1 MPATQAL
8 LAETA
13 MPTIAETVVETR
25 FGVYAFDDSS
35 TLVFPHGLLGF
46 AGRQSFGLG
55 NLPQPEL
62 AAYKLLQS
70 LERPELS
77 FIVTPL
83 EPDSGLVAKADLEAA
98 CRGAGVAFPRATFL
112 LMVTLRPGPD
122 GLEMT
127 ANLRAP
133 LVLDLERHLGRQIVL
148 QNPDYP
154 IRHSLAG

>member
-1 MPATQAL
+1 MPATHAL
-8 LAETA
+8 ATETA
-13 MPTIAETVVETR
+13 MPVGPETLVETR
-25 FGVYAFDDSS
+25 FGVYAFDETN
-35 TLVFPHGLLGF
+35 TLDFPVGLLGF
-46 AGRQSFGLG
+46 AGHQTFGLG

-62 AAYKLLQS
+62 VNYKLLQS
-70 LERPELS
+70 LARPDLS

-83 EPDSGLVAKADLEAA
+83 EPDSSLVAQVDLEAA
-98 CRGAGVAFPRATFL
+98 CRSAGVAFAHATFL
-112 LMVTLRPGPD
+112 LLVTLRPGPN

-133 LVLDLERHLGRQIVL
+133 LVLDLERRVGRQIVL

>member
-13 MPTIAETVVETR
+13 VPATAETVVETR
-25 FGVYAFDDSS
+25 FGVYAFDAGNSLEFAS
-35 TLVFPHGLLGF
+35 GLLGF
-46 AGRQSFGLG
+46 GGRQRFGLA

-62 AAYKLLQS
+62 AAFKLLQS
-70 LERPELS
+70 LEQPDLS

-83 EPDSGLVAKADLEAA
+83 EPEAGLVAREDLEGA
-98 CRGAGVAFPRATFL
+98 CRSAGVAFADATFL
-112 LMVTLRPGPD
+112 LMVTLRQGPN

-133 LVLDLERHLGRQIVL
+133 LVLDLQRHRGRQIVL

-154 IRHSLAG
+154 IRHSLGG

>member
-13 MPTIAETVVETR
+13 VPTMPETVVETR
-25 FGVYAFDDSS
+25 FGVYAFDDSN
-35 TLVFPHGLLGF
+35 TLEFPVGLLGF
-46 AGRQSFGLG
+46 AGRQRFGLG

-70 LERPELS
+70 LEQPDLS

-83 EPDSGLVAKADLEAA
+83 EPAAGLVATADLEAA
-98 CRGAGVAFPRATFL
+98 CRSAGIAFAEATFL
-112 LMVTLRPGPD
+112 LMVTLRPVPN

-133 LVLDLERHLGRQIVL
+133 LVLDLKRHLGRQIVL

-154 IRHSLAG
+154 IRHSLGG